1 MVATFFVLF
10 LVAFALPLMC
20 GGAVLMW
27 WLETEGWIRYDNKPR
42 ANERGARS
50 W

>member
-1 MVATFFVLF
+1 MVAGFLLFVL
-10 LVAFALPLMC
+10 VALLLPLSC
-20 GGAVLMW
+20 LGAVLMW
-27 WLETEGWIRYDNKPR
+27 WLETEGWIRYDNKSR